1 MAVITRDVV
10 KRIHFLNTYTDKEK
24 DILGKYSSS
33 LFTLNSFYT
42 ANKLI
47 VGRSSINSAGDF
59 LLHFW
64 NNVSQHMI
72 QWQELEHKEITKV
85 DLRENYIATQ
95 SIVIQAMGRIGNYL
109 FQHKEI
115 ELEQCLQRLENIN
128 WHRNSQQWYLRAI
141 NRNGRIITNKR
152 AALLIANVIKQTL
165 GLPLSANE
173 VAAEE
178 TLERTLSE

>member
-1 MAVITRDVV
+1 ML
-10 KRIHFLNTYTDKEK
+10 IH
-24 DILGKYSSS
+24 
-33 LFTLNSFYT
+33 
-42 ANKLI
+42 
-47 VGRSSINSAGDF
+47 INLVQRLMF
-59 LLHFW
+59 PLW
-64 NNVSQHMI
+64 Y
-72 QWQELEHKEITKV
+72 

-178 TLERTLSE
+178 TLERTIGCNTLWEI

>member
-1 MAVITRDVV
+1 
-10 KRIHFLNTYTDKEK
+10 
-24 DILGKYSSS
+24 
-33 LFTLNSFYT
+33 
-42 ANKLI
+42 
-47 VGRSSINSAGDF
+47 
-59 LLHFW
+59 
-64 NNVSQHMI
+64 MI

-165 GLPLSANE
+165 GLPFSANE